1 MSRQAGGPT
10 TTHTTD
16 RVAREWFAWPSPEL
30 FAMRAAD
37 RWEGGNR
44 LLRVEGYAPTG
55 SFFRVATH
63 LPGTMREEATV
74 TTVTKQERAH
84 GLTRD
89 S

>member
-1 MSRQAGGPT
+1 MGPT
-10 TTHTTD
+10 NDAHCGPGRERMV
-16 RVAREWFAWPSPEL
+16 RVAFARVVRDASCGPL
-30 FAMRAAD
+30 G
-37 RWEGGNR
+37 GGNR
-44 LLRVEGYAPTG
+44 WLRVEGYAPTG